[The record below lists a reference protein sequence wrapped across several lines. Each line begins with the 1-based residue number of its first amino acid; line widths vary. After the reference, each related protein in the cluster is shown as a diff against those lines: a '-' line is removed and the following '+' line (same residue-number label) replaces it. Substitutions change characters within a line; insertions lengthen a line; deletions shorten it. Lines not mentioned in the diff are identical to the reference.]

1 MTLSERFVAAV
12 GAADPAAYG
21 SLCAADSR
29 HWVNIGSVE
38 HSLDER
44 VALLARERALLAEFD
59 MVDVRVHFTE
69 SGFVVQATARG
80 ALHSGDAIE
89 MALCAVVTCNS
100 NDQIT
105 RVEEY
110 VDSAAAAPLLR
121 AVFAA
126 Q

>member
-1 MTLSERFVAAV
+1 MTLADRFVAAV
-12 GAADPAAYG
+12 RAADPAAYG
-21 SLCAADSR
+21 SLCTPGSR
-29 HWVNIGSVE
+29 HCVNIGSVE

-59 MVDVRVHFTE
+59 MVDIRVHHTDV
-69 SGFVVQATARG
+69 GFIVQANARG
-80 ALHSGDAIE
+80 ALHSGESIE
-89 MALCAVVTCNS
+89 MALCAVVTCVGDRIS
-100 NDQIT
+100 

>member
-1 MTLSERFVAAV
+1 MTLADRFVAAV
-12 GAADPAAYG
+12 RAADPSAYK
-21 SLCAADSR
+21 SLCAPESR

-38 HSLDER
+38 HSLDDR

-59 MVDVRVHFTE
+59 MVDVRVHGTE

-80 ALHSGDAIE
+80 ALHSGDEIE
-89 MALCAVVTCNS
+89 MALCAVVTCDGN
-100 NDQIT
+100 QIT

-121 AVFAA
+121 AVFTAP
-126 Q
+126 

>member
-1 MTLSERFVAAV
+1 MTLAERFVAAV
-12 GAADPAAYG
+12 RAADPAAYG
-21 SLCAADSR
+21 SLCSADSR

-44 VALLARERALLAEFD
+44 VALLARERELLAEFD
-59 MVDVRVHFTE
+59 MVDVRVQGTE

-80 ALHSGDAIE
+80 ALHSGEAIE
-89 MALCAVVTCNS
+89 MALCAVVTCDS